1 VRATTSG
8 GAMGKS
14 RKRRAVRVALPLAA
28 TIVAVV
34 GGAEA
39 AGAARQTRSDPFTF
53 TSDATGEPVT
63 CTIDG
68 SFESTER
75 PSGDWDLTAVVRIS
89 SASSPEC
96 FDGIASLT
104 VAQEPEE
111 HYAGG
116 GSFVQADTTTATEV
130 TSISYELYFN
140 PCACYSERYT
150 APK

>member
-1 VRATTSG
+1 MGRRSRVRA
-8 GAMGKS
+8 A
-14 RKRRAVRVALPLAA
+14 RVALPVAA
-28 TIVAVV
+28 TVVAVV
-34 GGAEA
+34 AA
-39 AGAARQTRSDPFTF
+39 TDVAGAAPVRRSDPFTF
-53 TSDATGEPVT
+53 TSDDTGEEVS
-63 CTIDG
+63 CTIEG

-75 PSGDWDLTAVVRIS
+75 PSGGWDLTAVVRIS

-111 HYAGG
+111 QYVGG

-140 PCACYSERYT
+140 PCACYSDRYV

>member
-1 VRATTSG
+1 V
-8 GAMGKS
+8 GKS
-14 RKRRAVRVALPLAA
+14 RRMRAARVALPVAA
-28 TIVAVV
+28 TVVAVV
-34 GGAEA
+34 AGTDA
-39 AGAARQTRSDPFTF
+39 AGAARQSRSDPFTF
-53 TSDATGEPVT
+53 TSDDTGQEVS
-63 CTIDG
+63 CTIEG

-96 FDGIASLT
+96 FDGIASLS

-111 HYAGG
+111 RYTGG
-116 GSFVQADTTTATEV
+116 GSFVQADTITATEV

-140 PCACYSERYT
+140 PCACYSGPYT